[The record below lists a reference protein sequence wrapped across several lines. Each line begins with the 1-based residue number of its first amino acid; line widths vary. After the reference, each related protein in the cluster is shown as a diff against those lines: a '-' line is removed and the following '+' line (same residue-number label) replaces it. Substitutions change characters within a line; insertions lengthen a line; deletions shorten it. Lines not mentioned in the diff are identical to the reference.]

1 MTPPPAPVPK
11 LYLASLG
18 DAALA
23 FNTSF
28 VAKLRHAGVSAAID
42 YDAKSMKSQMRAAD
56 RMKAEYVLVIGDS
69 ELEAQSA
76 NLKRMAD
83 GQETPVTLSL
93 DAVLAALDADGKTE

>member
-1 MTPPPAPVPK
+1 VPK
-11 LYLASLG
+11 IYLASLG

-28 VAKLRHAGVSAAID
+28 AAKLRHAGISAAID

-56 RMKAEYVLVIGDS
+56 RMKAEYVIVIGDS

-76 NLKRMAD
+76 KLKHMSD
-83 GQETPVTLSL
+83 GREIEVKLSL
-93 DAVLAALDADGKTE
+93 DGVLAALAADAETK